1 MRGEILNLKE
11 NTANESSTFVTQ
23 NDTMLLINLDGEV
36 YAKQGSMAAY
46 QGDVDFEF
54 HGGGMGR
61 FFKKVLTGENLQLM
75 KCSGKGDLFVANN
88 GSAVHV
94 ISLEDEKITISSE
107 NLLAFES
114 GIAWDVNRIKSGVM
128 GFVAGGLFNT
138 TLTGAGNV
146 AITSWGTPV
155 VLKVD
160 QPTFVDV
167 NCVIAWS
174 TELNVKIKSSMKAGA
189 LIGRGSGEAF
199 QMGFTGSGFVIVQP
213 GEGLAR
219 LTAATASS

>member
-11 NTANESSTFVTQ
+11 NVSSEGSTFVTQ
-23 NDTMLLINLDGEV
+23 NQTMLLVNLDGEI

-46 QGDVDFEF
+46 QGEIDFEF

-61 FFKKVLTGENLQLM
+61 FFKKVVSGEDVRLM
-75 KCSGKGDLFVANN
+75 KCSGKGDLFLAEN

-94 ISLEDEKITISSE
+94 LGLEDEQLTVSSE

-114 GIAWDVNRIKSGVM
+114 GVNWDVNRIKSGVM

-138 TLTGAGNV
+138 TLTGTGNV

-167 NCVIAWS
+167 NCIIAWS
-174 TELNVKIKSSMKAGA
+174 TTLKVEVKSSFKAGA
-189 LIGRGSGEAF
+189 FIGRGSGEAF
-199 QMGFTGSGFVIVQP
+199 QMAFSGEGFVIVQP
-213 GEGLAR
+213 GEGLAK
-219 LTAATASS
+219 LTSATASS